1 MTFCHA
7 GIPYTF
13 THLDLGISLELTLH
27 CTVFNELCPAGIG
40 YAIYFSETNTTEEN
54 KMNETDTTERRIL
67 LAELAK
73 IQNRPEHE
81 HHDIMTIVGFMKSNR
96 EIRDHIA
103 RNS

>member
-1 MTFCHA
+1 MSLASLHA
-7 GIPYTF
+7 AEYQDK
-13 THLDLGISLELTLH
+13 LD
-27 CTVFNELCPAGIG
+27 
-40 YAIYFSETNTTEEN
+40 
-54 KMNETDTTERRIL
+54 TERRIL
-67 LAELAK
+67 LAELAE